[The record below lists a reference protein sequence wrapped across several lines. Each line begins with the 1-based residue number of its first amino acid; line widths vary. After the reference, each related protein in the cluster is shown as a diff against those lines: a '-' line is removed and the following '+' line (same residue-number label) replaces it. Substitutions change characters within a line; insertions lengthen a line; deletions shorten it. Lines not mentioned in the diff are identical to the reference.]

1 MPRIHNFIGLE
12 MEVAG
17 QKDLKAEI
25 EEKYGLPTNEFN
37 LYLINDK
44 HFIVLS
50 TSKEISDNAGLI
62 EMPNKL
68 AELGC
73 PKERFNFWSNKVN
86 ELNRIESSIF
96 PYTFKSAVPVDFKDT
111 NIQPGVEP
119 EILLEILT
127 EHEKDKILHNLDEYI
142 KYYFKLL

>member
-1 MPRIHNFIGLE
+1 MPRIYNFIGLE

-73 PKERFNFWSNKVN
+73 PK
-86 ELNRIESSIF
+86 
-96 PYTFKSAVPVDFKDT
+96 
-111 NIQPGVEP
+111 
-119 EILLEILT
+119 
-127 EHEKDKILHNLDEYI
+127 
-142 KYYFKLL
+142 